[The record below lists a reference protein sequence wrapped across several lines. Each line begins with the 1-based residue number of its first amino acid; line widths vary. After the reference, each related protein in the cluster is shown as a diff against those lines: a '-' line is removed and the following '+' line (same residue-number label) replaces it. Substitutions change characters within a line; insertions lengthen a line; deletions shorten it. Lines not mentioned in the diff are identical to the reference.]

1 MYKKCKTSEALKRQ
15 REFETCLLTMMK
27 SIAYKKISVTD
38 LCSKIGI
45 ARKNFYRYFENK
57 DDVLVALIDHT
68 INEYPKYKF
77 PYPNTSNDL
86 FKEIDQYL
94 NFWQNNHLL
103 LEALTNNCL
112 ETILMERVLI
122 HAWRFDKTLLQFDG
136 TINDPNNV
144 TFVISG
150 LISLVFVWHRE
161 NYKTPKCQLAR
172 IIQRLLSEPIFP
184 LSNYST

>member
-1 MYKKCKTSEALKRQ
+1 MYKKCKTSESLKRQ
-15 REFETCLLTMMK
+15 REFEACLLDMMK
-27 SIAYKKISVTD
+27 SIPYKKISVTD
-38 LCSKIGI
+38 LCAKIGI

-68 INEYPKYKF
+68 ITEYPKYKF
-77 PYPNTSNDL
+77 PFPNTSNDL

-94 NFWQNNHLL
+94 YFWKTNHLL
-103 LEALTNNCL
+103 LDALTNNRL

-122 HAWRFDKTLLQFDG
+122 HAWRFDKTLLKTEG
-136 TINDPNNV
+136 TIKDPNNV

-161 NYKTPKCQLAR
+161 NYKTPKCQLACT
-172 IIQRLLSEPIFP
+172 IQRLLSEPIFT
-184 LSNYST
+184 LSDYST